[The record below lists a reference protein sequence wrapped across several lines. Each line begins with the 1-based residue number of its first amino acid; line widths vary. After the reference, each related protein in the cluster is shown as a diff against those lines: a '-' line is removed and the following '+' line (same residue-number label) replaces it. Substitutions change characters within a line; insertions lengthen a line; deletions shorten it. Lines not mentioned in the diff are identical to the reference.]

1 MDGENFRTKLY
12 VVSVVL
18 TYPSFLSTLGTH
30 HQAKLLTNI
39 YPSIKNVKCN
49 KDQLLVWHE
58 WGVGLSKILMLF
70 GTSLLDTFF
79 LLLPTGQTYPGP

>member
-1 MDGENFRTKLY
+1 MVSSLDDSNHNHSNLLYTSPNHTMDGENFRRKLY

-18 TYPSFLSTLGTH
+18 PYPPFLSTLGTH

-58 WGVGLSKILMLF
+58 WGGGVE
-70 GTSLLDTFF
+70 
-79 LLLPTGQTYPGP
+79 